1 MIKKL
6 LRFLSYVLVAAAAS
20 IATFYV
26 IVYNLP
32 DTPYSKLVEMENIIT
47 ERFIGETDKTK
58 MEDAAAEA
66 MVDAL
71 GDRWSYYISAEDYAS
86 YVEQMAN
93 AYVGIGITISMKE
106 DESGLNV
113 LLVSAGSPALE
124 AGIVAGDVITH
135 VEGQSVAE
143 LGLAETKNRVRG
155 EEGTQVV
162 LTVVHDGIASDI
174 TVTRRKI
181 ETEVATLQMLPE
193 NIALIKIANFD
204 SRCAEETL
212 ARIDEAM
219 IEGAEAIIFD
229 VRNNPGGYKDELVKI
244 LDYLL
249 PEGPLFIS
257 KDYTG
262 ASYTDSS
269 DEGFLD
275 IPMVVLQNEESYSAA
290 EFFGAALREYE
301 AAIIVGTPTVGKGYF
316 QNTLRM
322 KDGSAIGLSVG
333 KYYTPKGISLA
344 GVGITPD
351 ILVEVDE
358 ETAAAIYAETLPYSE
373 DIQVLTA
380 IEALKK

>member
-47 ERFIGETDKTK
+47 ERFIGEADKTK

-135 VEGQSVAE
+135 VEGQGVAE

-162 LTVVHDGIASDI
+162 LTVVHDGVASDI
-174 TVTRRKI
+174 TVTRRQI

-193 NIALIKIANFD
+193 DIALIKIANFD

-257 KDYTG
+257 EDYTG